1 MRLHDADWAPSPRRV
16 RIYLAEKGIAV
27 ERRIVDLRGGE
38 MLSDAY
44 RIENPFGAV
53 PVLELDDGELI
64 PESAAICRYFETLH
78 PAPPLFGGDDPLAVA
93 RIESWMR
100 RIEQDGYAAAV
111 NVLRNTRSAF
121 TDRPLPGAWPPML
134 QLPAL
139 AERGQM
145 MWAVFVRTLDEQLS
159 RGDWVA
165 GATFSFADIT
175 LLTTIDFAAAARLE
189 MPEACA
195 DLRRWHAAA
204 STRPSAA
211 A

>member
-139 AERGQM
+139 AERLAPGGRIIAIVPKTSGSTM
-145 MWAVFVRTLDEQLS
+145 
-159 RGDWVA
+159 
-165 GATFSFADIT
+165 
-175 LLTTIDFAAAARLE
+175 AARISGTGD
-189 MPEACA
+189 
-195 DLRRWHAAA
+195 DLSVRPLFDAQAPVIAEFRRAPAFA
-204 STRPSAA
+204 L
-211 A
+211 